1 MLYIYTAL
9 NKAKQRL
16 MSIFCFSNSLS
27 DKTID
32 AVCNR
37 GDVVNMLEIEKSI
50 GIETSVRYRPGS
62 ITNQS
67 QRSQSPEY

>member
-1 MLYIYTAL
+1 
-9 NKAKQRL
+9 

-50 GIETSVRYRPGS
+50 GIETSVRYGPGS